1 MKRNGL
7 LHAQLAGLI
16 AGLGHGQ
23 LLTIADAG
31 LPISPHTQRIDLAV
45 RCGVPAFI
53 EVLRAVAAELVVAQV
68 VVAGEAAGVP
78 GAPLE
83 AALVS
88 AFGDDQPPR
97 EVVDHERLKE
107 LADGSVAVI
116 RTGECIS
123 YMNVV
128 LVAGV
133 SF

>member
-1 MKRNGL
+1 MKPNGL
-7 LHAQLAGLI
+7 LHPQLSALV
-16 AGLGHGQ
+16 ASLGHGQ

-31 LPISPHTQRIDLAV
+31 LPISADTQRIDLAV
-45 RCGVPAFI
+45 RCGVPSFA
-53 EVLRAVAAELVVAQV
+53 EVLEAVAAELVVERFL
-68 VVAGEAAGVP
+68 VAREAAGVD

-83 AALVS
+83 GALAS
-88 AFGDDQPPR
+88 AFGNDQPAR

-107 LADGSVAVI
+107 LADRSVAVI
-116 RTGECIS
+116 RTGECTP